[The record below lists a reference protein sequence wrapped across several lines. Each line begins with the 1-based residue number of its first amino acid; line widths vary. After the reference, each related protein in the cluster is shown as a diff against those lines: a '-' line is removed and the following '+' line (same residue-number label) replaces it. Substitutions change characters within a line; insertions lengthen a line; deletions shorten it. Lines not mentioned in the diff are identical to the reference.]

1 MCPKFAA
8 WSRQSRVQQRL
19 QESLPLKFRDL
30 GFGNYKKRSLQTTK
44 AFDIAFKYYEK
55 AAYRRGANLI
65 LTGPYGTG
73 KTHLASAVVHNVLK
87 TTYDTAAFVTASQL
101 RFGGYEEIE
110 NRFSLL
116 ESMDLLVID
125 DISNEMDNKLIAQHM
140 FTLINYRYEA
150 ELGMVITTNLDLPG
164 LRNSLGERIFDRLK
178 ERSAVVEINDVE
190 SFRGVKRSEYLGWM
204 EEEV

>member
-1 MCPKFAA
+1 
-8 WSRQSRVQQRL
+8 
-19 QESLPLKFRDL
+19 
-30 GFGNYKKRSLQTTK
+30 
-44 AFDIAFKYYEK
+44 
-55 AAYRRGANLI
+55 
-65 LTGPYGTG
+65 
-73 KTHLASAVVHNVLK
+73 LASAVVHNVLK